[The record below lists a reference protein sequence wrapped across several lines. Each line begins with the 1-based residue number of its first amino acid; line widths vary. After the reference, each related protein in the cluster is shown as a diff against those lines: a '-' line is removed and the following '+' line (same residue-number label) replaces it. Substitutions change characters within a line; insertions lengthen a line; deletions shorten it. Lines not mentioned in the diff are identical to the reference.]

1 MTDAQHSTDTGSG
14 GRTGRRGGPDLRA
27 RDASYAVLAPVDGGP
42 TEWDAADA
50 GHRAGVHAGGVDQR
64 DEFRDSVGV
73 TGRVS
78 ALDGSQDFSGSDH
91 QFVADRDVRVDR
103 GGRQLHDEQ
112 HGDDGEHDRDRG
124 KPDDPGARGRGDRDY
139 LCDDV
144 CQCGRH
150 DNAIQPG
157 RVVRA
162 TRVIRPKALMVPEF
176 RAGSIMRRTFGSE
189 ALNRIGN
196 DPDVRPWLGGDGPLD
211 FSSAVENIDNIALVS
226 DSGGFV
232 GFDQGA
238 GRYEVH
244 SLFSPSRK
252 PRRLAIL
259 AMRDALAY
267 MFTSTPCVELV
278 TKVPIDNRAA
288 KGLARIAGF
297 EKRFD
302 GTRNWSG
309 DVEKQIGFYGLN
321 LEAWALKSMDA
332 LRLGRW
338 FHATLETLK
347 TATQSLAHPEDV
359 VHDRIV
365 GATIAM
371 LRSGL
376 LWKAVSFYNQW
387 ASWAGYEAIDVL
399 SEKPLVVEFDHM
411 RIEII
416 SNRIEVLSCQ

>member
-1 MTDAQHSTDTGSG
+1 
-14 GRTGRRGGPDLRA
+14 
-27 RDASYAVLAPVDGGP
+27 
-42 TEWDAADA
+42 
-50 GHRAGVHAGGVDQR
+50 
-64 DEFRDSVGV
+64 
-73 TGRVS
+73 
-78 ALDGSQDFSGSDH
+78 
-91 QFVADRDVRVDR
+91 
-103 GGRQLHDEQ
+103 
-112 HGDDGEHDRDRG
+112 
-124 KPDDPGARGRGDRDY
+124 
-139 LCDDV
+139 
-144 CQCGRH
+144 
-150 DNAIQPG
+150 
-157 RVVRA
+157 
-162 TRVIRPKALMVPEF
+162 
-176 RAGSIMRRTFGSE
+176 MRRTFGTK

-211 FSSAVENIDNIALVS
+211 FSAAVKNIDNIALVS
-226 DSGGFV
+226 DDGGFV

-244 SLFSPSRK
+244 SLFLPSR
-252 PRRLAIL
+252 PHQSTIL

-288 KGLARIAGF
+288 KGLVRIAGF
-297 EKRFD
+297 GKRFD
-302 GTRNWSG
+302 GTRHWSR

-321 LEAWALKSMDA
+321 LEAWALKSIDA

-338 FHATLETLK
+338 FHETLETLK
-347 TATQSLAHPEDV
+347 TAMQSPAHPEDV
-359 VHDRIV
+359 VHDHIV